1 MVTTTG
7 AIKIVPVQTK
17 RERELFIKMVWP
29 LYRNYPNWV
38 PPLLLDRRMVLDT
51 KKNPF
56 YRHAEIELFL
66 AYRNSEIVGRIA
78 AIINNNHNSFHG
90 ENIGFFGFFES
101 INDQTVATALIEK
114 AKEWLSAKGVDAIR
128 GPVNPSTNDDVGVLV
143 EGFDKPPAIMM
154 PYNPEYYDALITGAA
169 LEKIKDLYSYY
180 VEEHQVMSGK
190 LPRIMEKLKERESFT
205 IRQLN
210 MKDFKAELKR
220 VKDVYNN
227 AWSKNWG
234 FIPMTDEEF
243 DHLADSLKQIV
254 DPRIVLF
261 AEKEG
266 QPIGF
271 ALSVPD
277 INQILIHNK
286 KGRLIPG
293 VIRLLWKKKKIN
305 FIRIIVL
312 GVILQ
317 YQRSSAGALLFY
329 ETAVRGIK
337 NGYVHGEAGWV
348 LDNNVMMN
356 RAAEFLNAERY
367 KTYRL
372 YEAPLA

>member
-293 VIRLLWKKKKIN
+293 VIRLLWNKKKIN